1 MLLGEKI
8 NSDVSISALSQLLC
22 KHDKMLK
29 AKQSETDKKGGGWGW
44 GGGGTGGWKRKCVY
58 SLAFLRAFQMIYYS
72 WCELLGS
79 EYSNQ

>member
-1 MLLGEKI
+1 MKKSRILLFPSKASVLLGEKI

-44 GGGGTGGWKRKCVY
+44 E
-58 SLAFLRAFQMIYYS
+58 A
-72 WCELLGS
+72 GS
-79 EYSNQ
+79 DCRVQACAQTQKL